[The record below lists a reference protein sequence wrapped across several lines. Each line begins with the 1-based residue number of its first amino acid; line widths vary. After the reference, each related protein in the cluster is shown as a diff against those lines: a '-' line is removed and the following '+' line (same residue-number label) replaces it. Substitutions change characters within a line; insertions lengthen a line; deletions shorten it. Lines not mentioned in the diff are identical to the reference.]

1 MEIPA
6 RTRSDVRAVPIGQR
20 DTRVIDKIRRL
31 TASDTFNRFILLL
44 IVIASILVGVE
55 TYMMGTPTGDLV
67 NRLQDVILWIF
78 VAEIVLRIIA
88 CDGRP
93 WEYFRQGWN
102 VFDFAIVL
110 VSVISPHTE
119 FAAVFRLAR
128 VLRTLRLVTFLPRL
142 QVLVSALVRAIPSL
156 GYIGVLLGLHFYVYA
171 VAGTFLFHK
180 NDPMRFGNLHF
191 STLTLFQVLTLEGWN
206 DVLATQYNG
215 SDAEYSETWME
226 LTLGSRVSKPQPLV
240 AALYFVSFIML
251 GTMIMLNLFTGVII
265 NSIEEAQAAQ
275 AEEAREEHLKETGTL
290 TLHDELALLSKQ
302 LHELSVRIKGIELR
316 SEGPESE
323 ERAPS

>member
-1 MEIPA
+1 M
-6 RTRSDVRAVPIGQR
+6 
-20 DTRVIDKIRRL
+20 IDKIRRL

-44 IVIASILVGVE
+44 IVVASILVGIE
-55 TYMMGTPTGDLV
+55 TYLIGTPGGDLV

-102 VFDFAIVL
+102 LFDFAIVL
-110 VSVISPHTE
+110 ISVISPHTE

-171 VAGTFLFHK
+171 VAGTFLFRA
-180 NDPMRFGNLHF
+180 NDPIRFGNLHY

-215 SDAEYSETWME
+215 SDAEYSDTWME
-226 LTLGSRVSKPQPLV
+226 MTAGQRVSRPQPLV
-240 AALYFVSFIML
+240 AAIYFVSFIML
-251 GTMIMLNLFTGVII
+251 GTMIMLNLFTGIII

-275 AEEAREEHLKETGTL
+275 AEEAREEQLKATGTL
-290 TLHDELALLSKQ
+290 TLHDELTLLSQQ
-302 LHELSVRIKGIELR
+302 LRDLSVRIKGMDLR
-316 SEGPESE
+316 EE
-323 ERAPS
+323 EREGDEEAPT